1 MKVDTENWD
10 KLSKNLGIDLE
21 KYQSKDISGAINA
34 LVNTPFSV
42 VFQFVLWPLL
52 FIVSFTL
59 IGVFMIWP
67 QSWAAGILWILTAL
81 LIGPLCGI
89 TVATYW
95 VIASLDESS
104 RKLYEA
110 TLDAIK
116 DISID
121 IKLNSDKVL
130 TNLELPNY
138 KELLRFVKLQLVFP
152 AIKEL
157 MIKKLWPFGNWIGNI
172 VVNYMK
178 KVSQKSEQ
186 LIKNEAL
193 LLSEGSDQIKQYAD
207 KIYQNTDLLK
217 ANLDKAHK
225 IATSLTLAP
234 IKFTIYMSL
243 ILKALLLLL
252 IWYFFL

>member
-1 MKVDTENWD
+1 M
-10 KLSKNLGIDLE
+10 L
-21 KYQSKDISGAINA
+21 Q
-34 LVNTPFSV
+34 
-42 VFQFVLWPLL
+42 
-52 FIVSFTL
+52 
-59 IGVFMIWP
+59 
-67 QSWAAGILWILTAL
+67 
-81 LIGPLCGI
+81 
-89 TVATYW
+89 
-95 VIASLDESS
+95 
-104 RKLYEA
+104 
-110 TLDAIK
+110 
-116 DISID
+116 
-121 IKLNSDKVL
+121 
-130 TNLELPNY
+130 LPNY

-152 AIKEL
+152 ALKEL

-207 KIYQNTDLLK
+207 KIYQNSDLLK